1 MRQWRTYSRAGNE
14 IRRTTTQ
21 HRCSP
26 YFSLFSSLALSQ
38 TGASHRFLKSK
49 VLLERTQAR
58 LYHYGRKPPHFSQ
71 KPPPTVSERV
81 KGISLTK
88 TGCFCLNNC
97 LLDAFSRCSGKHL
110 FYWTPLSASFTYSIR
125 SAGWHSNS
133 PQIVLSVFQDTNS
146 LCRSCCK

>member
-88 TGCFCLNNC
+88 SGCFCLNIC
-97 LLDAFSRCSGKHL
+97 HLDACPHRSGKQMV
-110 FYWTPLSASFTYSIR
+110 YWTPPLSSLTYSIK
-125 SAGWHSNS
+125 SAGWQSKS
-133 PQIVLSVFQDTNS
+133 PQMVSRVFQDTNS
-146 LCRSCCK
+146 LCRSCFK